1 MNVNKIQKKYN
12 FLTPILKEGLI
23 RLGNKMDGGYVVD
36 DLTISEIDTFLSFGL
51 GDGSNTDNTPWSFEN
66 DLLKKNPYIE
76 IIIYDHSVSIKDY
89 LRIIIKYLRRF
100 LTFRTN
106 FFELNRRI
114 NYLKNYLYFIRLK
127 NVNFFKK
134 KVVGKLNDNGNCINI
149 KKIFRLLEDKKR
161 SIGLKCDIEGSE
173 YYVIED
179 ILHFSQ
185 NIQLMIIEFHWT
197 DKKNDLFINLIK
209 KIQKNFEIIHLHG
222 NNFKSVN
229 EEGLPNVIEIT
240 FLKKEKINTLKKK
253 YKYNFPIKNLDFP
266 CDPLKKDIEIS
277 FDIPN
282 FKS

>member
-36 DLTISEIDTFLSFGL
+36 DLTITEIDTFLSFGL

-114 NYLKNYLYFIRLK
+114 NYLKNYLYFIRLN

-149 KKIFRLLEDKKR
+149 KKIFNLLEDKKR
-161 SIGLKCDIEGSE
+161 LIGLKCDIEGSE

-222 NNFKSVN
+222 NNYKSVN

>member
-222 NNFKSVN
+222 NNYKSVN

-240 FLKKEKINTLKKK
+240 FLKKGKINTLKKK